1 MNDFPYLLV
10 RAVRGLGTVLDVALA
25 LNVQPSQVHR
35 WIAGVELPPKER
47 VGEYQACLE
56 ALCAGRRAA

>member
-25 LNVQPSQVHR
+25 LNVQPSQVRR
-35 WIAGVELPPKER
+35 WIAGVELPPSER
-47 VGEYQACLE
+47 LGEYKACLE
-56 ALCAGRRAA
+56 ALCTGRRAA